1 MLKIYQILI
10 PILTQK
16 LILAFLHKKGT
27 CYFSIFMKFRFY
39 DLLSVDNGF
48 LNVEHFH
55 IIFSA
60 NFRHS
65 AFSAL
70 QL

>member
-1 MLKIYQILI
+1 MLTIYQILI

-39 DLLSVDNGF
+39 DLLSVDNGL
-48 LNVEHFH
+48 LNVELFH
-55 IIFSA
+55 IILSA
-60 NFRHS
+60 IFGHS
-65 AFSAL
+65 AILAM
-70 QL
+70 QH

>member
-27 CYFSIFMKFRFY
+27 CYFSIFMKFTFY
-39 DLLSVDNGF
+39 DLLSVDNGL
-48 LNVEHFH
+48 LNVELFH
-55 IIFSA
+55 IILSA
-60 NFRHS
+60 IFGHS
-65 AFSAL
+65 AILAM
-70 QL
+70 QH

>member
-39 DLLSVDNGF
+39 DLSVDNDF